1 MLDINEIIMIILT
14 TVIVPLLA
22 WGVKTLTSLADAK
35 IEQIKNKTIQDAF
48 KEARIELENAVM
60 TAVSE
65 TQQTFVAALKADNTF
80 TKEDAKIAFDK
91 SFERTKEIMSESGMN
106 VIETATGALNAL
118 IVAQIEKAVS
128 QIK

>member
-1 MLDINEIIMIILT
+1 MLDINEIIMIIIT
-14 TVIVPLLA
+14 SVIVPLLA

-35 IEQIKNKTIQDAF
+35 IEQIKNKTTQDAF
-48 KEARIELENAVM
+48 KEAKSELEQAVM
-60 TAVSE
+60 TAVAE
-65 TQQTFVAALKADNTF
+65 TQQTFVAALKSDNTF

-118 IVAQIEKAVS
+118 IVAQIEKAVKE
-128 QIK
+128 IK

>member
-1 MLDINEIIMIILT
+1 MLDINEIIMIIIT
-14 TVIVPLLA
+14 SVIVPLLA

-48 KEARIELENAVM
+48 KEAKSELEQAVM
-60 TAVSE
+60 TAVAE
-65 TQQTFVAALKADNTF
+65 TQQTFVAALKSDNTF

-118 IVAQIEKAVS
+118 IVAQIEKAVKE
-128 QIK
+128 IK

>member
-1 MLDINEIIMIILT
+1 MIDINEIIMTIIMP
-14 TVIVPLLA
+14 VIVSLLA